1 MEMNNVYSGCVRE
14 KDTESYPL
22 SSVKISND
30 TFVEQQSAILHNN
43 YEYQVFA
50 NREPVLFED
59 TDGDICLKANACF
72 VNGGDLI

>member
-1 MEMNNVYSGCVRE
+1 MFTVVVYE
-14 KDTESYPL
+14 KKTRKVILCLPL
-22 SSVKISND
+22 KFQND

-59 TDGDICLKANACF
+59 TDVDICLKANACF